1 MQQTIT
7 RFNVAPRS
15 MSPYGVTRPQRVKLI
30 HTCMYLNGDDGFHLF
45 VFNLDALGRSLCMRL
60 RIRQNGTND
69 LTVMAN
75 LMEKYSA
82 AQV

>member
-1 MQQTIT
+1 
-7 RFNVAPRS
+7 
-15 MSPYGVTRPQRVKLI
+15 
-30 HTCMYLNGDDGFHLF
+30 MYLNGDDGFHLF
-45 VFNLDALGRSLCMRL
+45 VFNLDALGRSLRMRL

-75 LMEKYSA
+75 LMEKYNA